1 MYAGQWMRCQSS
13 DRIRTPKWG
22 QNLMARSM
30 DTTIQRMGTGATP
43 RNSSLSVEN
52 CLFPSKKIPC
62 QQEIRSCICTCQRHC
77 LAISSSRIWAACC
90 LEKSSRLLLLTSRL
104 RRARSSLRLAR
115 WNSSLSACSGP
126 WAWSGPICRLSR
138 SSVTIWDLDLQ
149 YSVQMW
155 SLSRASIAWRISR
168 NESGAQMSVTS
179 GLRN

>member
-1 MYAGQWMRCQSS
+1 NQTRPKLLLYPSVNWHCTFLMYLSSKSQVPCACTCRLTKEDGKIFRFRKRNTTRVSRQTVFISLNIEEEQSGMYAGQWMRCQSS

-90 LEKSSRLLLLTSRL
+90 LEK
-104 RRARSSLRLAR
+104 
-115 WNSSLSACSGP
+115 
-126 WAWSGPICRLSR
+126 
-138 SSVTIWDLDLQ
+138 
-149 YSVQMW
+149 
-155 SLSRASIAWRISR
+155 
-168 NESGAQMSVTS
+168 
-179 GLRN
+179 